1 MPGAAPTTIA
11 YGAGGGGGGG
21 GAGGGGPG
29 GGGGGGSG
37 AGAAKRKVEG
47 TGHKQLSPPPPPAAN
62 WRNYLGVFR
71 YSRRA
76 IGLVWSTSKPLTIGL
91 ALCAL
96 VAGVLPGG
104 IAWVGK
110 HLIDAI
116 IAARETDSIALRDA
130 AIGWVGIELGLVI
143 ALAAVLR
150 IAGILRSLLRQQ
162 LGQRINVLI
171 LEKALTLEMTQFEDS
186 ELYDKMTRARREASS
201 RPLSL
206 VTQTFDLGQ
215 GVLTLASYG
224 ALLFAF
230 SPWALLVLIVAA
242 LPSFVA
248 EIKFSGDAFRLSR
261 WRTPETRE
269 QMYVETVL
277 AREDH
282 AKEVKLFGLGPRFL
296 RRYTKIYDTLYAGD
310 RRLTMRRGI
319 WGLALGAI
327 GTIAFYGMYLWIA
340 ISTINKTL
348 SIGAMSMYVVVFKQA
363 QSALGSA
370 LGDIGGMYEDNLY
383 LSNLYEFLDAEA
395 IHTPGTATTGP
406 DPGDGVRFEDVSFVY
421 PGATTPAL
429 DGVTLHIPPG
439 SKLAIVGD
447 NGSGKT
453 TLIKLLTRLYEP
465 TGGRVLLDGRDLREW
480 DRDVLHRRI
489 GVIFQD
495 YVRYQLTVGENIGA
509 GDDRAYDDRARWDD
523 AAQRGLAKPF
533 IEEML
538 DKYDTQL
545 GRWFKS
551 GRELSLGQWQKI
563 ALARAFMR
571 EDADILVL
579 DEPTASMDAEA
590 EVKIFER
597 FRELTDDK
605 IAIVI
610 SHRFSTVRMADHI
623 IVLGSGKILER
634 GTHEELVAKGGRYAT
649 LFNLQAEGY
658 R

>member
-1 MPGAAPTTIA
+1 MPPAAPTA
-11 YGAGGGGGGG
+11 LARSGGGGGGG
-21 GAGGGGPG
+21 GGGDGPG
-29 GGGGGGSG
+29 GGGGAAASKK
-37 AGAAKRKVEG
+37 AGG
-47 TGHKQLSPPPPPAAN
+47 TGHKQGMAAPPPAQAAS
-62 WRNYLGVFR
+62 WRNYLGVFK

-76 IGLVWSTSKPLTIGL
+76 IGLVWTTSKPLTIGL
-91 ALCAL
+91 AACA
-96 VAGVLPGG
+96 VIAGVLPGG
-104 IAWVGK
+104 IAYVGK
-110 HLIDAI
+110 HLVDAI
-116 IAARETDSIALRDA
+116 VTASRSGLESHRATAM
-130 AIGWVGIELGLVI
+130 GWVGIELGLVI
-143 ALAAVLR
+143 GLAAVSR
-150 IAGILRSLLRQQ
+150 VASMLRSLLRQQ

-171 LEKALTLEMTQFEDS
+171 LEKALTLELTQFEDS

-206 VTQTFDLGQ
+206 VMQTFDLGQ
-215 GVLTLASYG
+215 GCLTLASYG

-230 SPWALLVLIVAA
+230 SPWALAVLVAAA

-296 RRYTKIYDTLYAGD
+296 RRYRSIYDTLYDGD
-310 RRLTMRRGI
+310 RRLTIKRGV
-319 WGLALGAI
+319 WGLVLGVV
-327 GTIAFYGMYLWIA
+327 GTAAFYGMYLWIA
-340 ISTINKTL
+340 LATIDGDL

-363 QSALGSA
+363 QGALGGA

-383 LSNLYEFLDAEA
+383 LSNLYEFLDAPA
-395 IHTPGTATTGP
+395 ITRVGTASAGP
-406 DPGDGVRFEDVSFVY
+406 DPGDGVRFEDVEFTY
-421 PGATTPAL
+421 PGAQSAAL

-465 TGGRVLLDGRDLREW
+465 TRGRITLDGRDLCEW

-495 YVRYQLTVGENIGA
+495 FVRYQLTVGENIGA
-509 GDDRAYDDRARWDD
+509 GDDRAYDDRDRWDD
-523 AAQRGLAKPF
+523 AATRGLAKPF
-533 IEEML
+533 IDEMS
-538 DKYDTQL
+538 DRYDTQL
-545 GRWFKS
+545 GRWFRS
-551 GRELSLGQWQKI
+551 GRELSLGQWQKV

-571 EDADILVL
+571 KDADILVL

-623 IVLGSGKILER
+623 IVLGAGKILER
-634 GTHEELVAKGGRYAT
+634 GTHAELVAKGGRYAT